1 VTNDLDRRLYEH
13 KNQIIKGFTSKYQ
26 IDSLVYFESFV
37 DVNEAIVRE
46 KEIKKWRRE
55 KKDALIES
63 MNSDWEDISVR
74 WGGIRYYSYLRF
86 LTTSATPFGR
96 VRLRSK

>member
-1 VTNDLDRRLYEH
+1 MSILKQYFVYILASRTRTTYIGVTNDLDRRLYEH

-74 WGGIRYYSYLRF
+74 WG
-86 LTTSATPFGR
+86 
-96 VRLRSK
+96 K